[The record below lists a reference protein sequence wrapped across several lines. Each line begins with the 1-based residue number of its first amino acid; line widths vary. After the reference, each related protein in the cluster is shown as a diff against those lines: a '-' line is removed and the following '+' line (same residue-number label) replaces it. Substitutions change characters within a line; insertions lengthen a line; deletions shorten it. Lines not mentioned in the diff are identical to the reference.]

1 MTPRLPTEVAF
12 RRFES
17 MLQTYGLR
25 ASLAH
30 LLDYTDYRY
39 IGIFRFDGA
48 KVKAVVFYD
57 RENPGMM
64 ASSEMPESATYCCFV
79 RDGKGAFTTA
89 NSLLDKRLEAH
100 PARDIYQCYTG
111 VPIMDA
117 EGALI
122 ATLCHYDVVP
132 RDPDQLNLPLVFQIA
147 SKLAQ
152 GSFVP
157 PYHAAMTV
165 GSI

>member
-1 MTPRLPTEVAF
+1 MIPSLPTEGAF

-39 IGIFRFDGA
+39 IGIFRFDGT

-57 RENPGMM
+57 RENPELMT
-64 ASSEMPESATYCCFV
+64 SSEMPESATYCCFV
-79 RDGKGAFTTA
+79 RDSKGAFTTA
-89 NSLLDKRLEAH
+89 NSLVDKRLQAH
-100 PARDIYQCYTG
+100 PARDLYQCYIG
-111 VPIMDA
+111 VPIMDS
-117 EGALI
+117 EGTLM
-122 ATLCHYDVVP
+122 ATLCHFDVVP
-132 RDPDQLNLPLVFQIA
+132 RDPDTVNLPLVFQIA

-152 GSFVP
+152 RSVVP
-157 PYHAAMTV
+157 PYHAR
-165 GSI
+165 